1 MSEKTSFA
9 SIWATLSAVDVSGRI
24 EKKNG
29 LSFLSWAWAW
39 GTLMEHY
46 PQAQYSFQDPAEAS
60 SDGSVMVYCE
70 VTIDGCS
77 RLMWLPVMDYK
88 NRAIP
93 NPNSFQVNTARMRC
107 LVKCLAMFGL
117 GHYIYAGEDLPNAE
131 MDTQAEADKKRADE
145 LAESMK
151 PLTVDQL
158 GKIEKLIKQTDSDI
172 EVFHKY
178 FKVAKIADL
187 TTAQAEVAIL
197 KLETK
202 HNTMEMI
209 QQDKS

>member
-1 MSEKTSFA
+1 MSEKTTFA
-9 SIWATLSAVDVSGRI
+9 SVWATLSAVDVSDRI
-24 EKKNG
+24 EKKQN

-46 PQAQYSFQDPAEAS
+46 PQAEYSFQEPESAT
-60 SDGSVMVYCE
+60 DGSLMVFCT
-70 VTIDGCS
+70 VTIDSLS
-77 RLMWLPVMDYK
+77 RQMWLPVMDYK
-88 NRAIP
+88 NKAIP
-93 NPNSFQVNTARMRC
+93 NPNAFQLNTAKMRC

-131 MDTQAEADKKRADE
+131 ADRQAEADKKAAEE
-145 LAESMK
+145 LAESLK

-158 GKIEKLIKQTDSDI
+158 NRINALIEETETDVES
-172 EVFHKY
+172 FYKY
-178 FKVAKIADL
+178 FKVAEIAEL

-202 HNTMEMI
+202 K
-209 QQDKS
+209 DGK

>member
-1 MSEKTSFA
+1 MSEKTTFA
-9 SIWATLSAVDVSGRI
+9 SVWATLSQVDVSDRI
-24 EKKNG
+24 EKKQN

-46 PQAQYSFQDPAEAS
+46 PQAEYTFQEPESAT
-60 SDGSVMVYCE
+60 DGSLMVFCT
-70 VTIDGCS
+70 VTIDSLS
-77 RLMWLPVMDYK
+77 RQMWLPVMDYK
-88 NRAIP
+88 NKAIP
-93 NPNSFQVNTARMRC
+93 NPNAFQLNTAKMRC

-131 MDTQAEADKKRADE
+131 ADRQAEADKKAAEE
-145 LAESMK
+145 LAESLK

-158 GKIEKLIKQTDSDI
+158 NRINALIEETETDVES
-172 EVFHKY
+172 FYKY
-178 FKVAKIADL
+178 FKVAEIAEL

-202 HNTMEMI
+202 K
-209 QQDKS
+209 DGK

>member
-1 MSEKTSFA
+1 MSEKTTFA
-9 SIWATLSAVDVSGRI
+9 SVWATLSQVDVSERI
-24 EKKNG
+24 EKKQN

-46 PQAQYSFQDPAEAS
+46 PQAEYSFQEPESAT
-60 SDGSVMVYCE
+60 DGSLMVFCT
-70 VTIDGCS
+70 VTIDSLS
-77 RLMWLPVMDYK
+77 RQMWLPVMDYR

-93 NPNSFQVNTARMRC
+93 NPNAFQLNTAKMRC

-131 MDTQAEADKKRADE
+131 ADRQAEADKKAAEE
-145 LAESMK
+145 LAESLK
-151 PLTVDQL
+151 PLTVDQMTR
-158 GKIEKLIKQTDSDI
+158 IDELIKDTNADADI
-172 EVFHKY
+172 FHKY
-178 FKVAKIADL
+178 FKVDGIAEL

-202 HNTMEMI
+202 K
-209 QQDKS
+209 DGKK

>member
-1 MSEKTSFA
+1 MSEKTTFA
-9 SIWATLSAVDVSGRI
+9 SVWATLSQVDVSDRI
-24 EKKNG
+24 EKKQN

-46 PQAQYSFQDPAEAS
+46 PEAEYSFQEPESAT
-60 SDGSVMVYCE
+60 DGSLMVFCT
-70 VTIDGCS
+70 VTIDSLS
-77 RLMWLPVMDYK
+77 RQMWLPVMDYK
-88 NRAIP
+88 NKAIP
-93 NPNSFQVNTARMRC
+93 NPNAFQLNTAKMRC

-131 MDTQAEADKKRADE
+131 ADRQAEADKKAAEE
-145 LAESMK
+145 LAESLK

-158 GKIEKLIKQTDSDI
+158 NRINALIEETETDVES
-172 EVFHKY
+172 FYKY
-178 FKVAKIADL
+178 FKVAEISKL

-202 HNTMEMI
+202 K
-209 QQDKS
+209 DGK

>member
-1 MSEKTSFA
+1 MSEKTTFA
-9 SIWATLSAVDVSGRI
+9 SVWATLSQVDVSDRI
-24 EKKNG
+24 EKKQN

-46 PQAQYSFQDPAEAS
+46 PQAEYSFQEPESAT
-60 SDGSVMVYCE
+60 DGSLMVFCT
-70 VTIDGCS
+70 VTIDSLS
-77 RLMWLPVMDYK
+77 RQMWLPVMDYK
-88 NRAIP
+88 NKAIP
-93 NPNSFQVNTARMRC
+93 NPNAFQLNTAKMRC

-131 MDTQAEADKKRADE
+131 ADRQAEADKKAAEE
-145 LAESMK
+145 LAESLK

-158 GKIEKLIKQTDSDI
+158 NRINALIEETETDVES
-172 EVFHKY
+172 FYKY
-178 FKVAKIADL
+178 FKVAEISKL

-202 HNTMEMI
+202 K
-209 QQDKS
+209 DGKK